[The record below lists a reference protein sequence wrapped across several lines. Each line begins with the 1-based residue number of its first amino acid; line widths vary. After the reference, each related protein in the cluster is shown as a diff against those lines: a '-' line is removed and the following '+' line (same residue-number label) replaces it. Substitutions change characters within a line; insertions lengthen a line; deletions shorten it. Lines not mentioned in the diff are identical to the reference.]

1 MAGPPQRTDIQY
13 RSWKADCRAA
23 RFTSLSRINSH
34 EMQLRTM
41 HQSSLTVDRSFD
53 PERKPRWTTY
63 ALALLLALAANFPSN
78 THAGDL
84 ISELKIGILAHDVP
98 DLWSGFQLETDA
110 PDINVEVIFARYV
123 PFLGGRIHPAL
134 GGSINTG
141 GGTSHAY
148 LDARWQI
155 DGPAGL
161 FFAIGLGAAIHN
173 GETGP
178 DEPDM
183 KALGSRVLFHIPAEI
198 GIRFDEHN
206 SLSVYFEHTSNAYT
220 MDYNEGL
227 DRLGVRYGY
236 RF

>member
-1 MAGPPQRTDIQY
+1 MSAIVFE
-13 RSWKADCRAA
+13 AI
-23 RFTSLSRINSH
+23 LI
-34 EMQLRTM
+34 RTM
-41 HQSSLTVDRSFD
+41 RKLRHAAAHPFTPIRTLRWMGSLCASCLALTSSL
-53 PERKPRWTTY
+53 PNH
-63 ALALLLALAANFPSN
+63 AI
-78 THAGDL
+78 AGDF
-84 ISELKIGILAHDVP
+84 ISEFKIGVLAHDVP

-110 PDINVEVIFARYV
+110 PDINVEVIFARYI

-155 DGPAGL
+155 DTPSGF
-161 FFAIGLGAAIHN
+161 FFAIGLGAAIHD
-173 GETGP
+173 GETDP
-178 DEPDM
+178 VAPDM

-198 GIRFDEHN
+198 GFRFDEHN

-220 MDYNEGL
+220 MTYNEGL